1 MKRKYTLFIVV
12 LAVSMLIGI
21 QAVEVANANPVPS
34 GGYPKP
40 SKDPQVFPP
49 KISILSPTNGTNNA
63 SNTITF
69 AFSVNAPESPS
80 PNTTDSH
87 IWWIYYRTD
96 WLHDT
101 KDAIAP
107 SPKYECVF
115 YKQYKERVDYKEFNI
130 TFKGV
135 PKGNHTIEVTATG
148 ALTYTEGQNR
158 FSYSG
163 DSVASVYFIVEPS
176 SNQIINIP
184 NVLDSSFMLAIIV
197 IIVVALISIVYFRR
211 RRGKQ

>member
-1 MKRKYTLFIVV
+1 MKRRYAVLVV
-12 LAVSMLIGI
+12 IFVNLLLILLHVG
-21 QAVEVANANPVPS
+21 EVANANPAPS

-40 SKDPQVFPP
+40 STDPQVFPP

-69 AFSVNAPESPS
+69 AFSVNAPKSPT

-101 KDAIAP
+101 KDAIEP

-115 YKQYKERVDYKEFNI
+115 YKQNKERVDYKEFNI

-135 PKGNHTIEVTATG
+135 PEGNHTIEVTTTG

-158 FSYSG
+158 FQYSD
-163 DSVASVYFIVEPS
+163 DSVASVCFIVDPL

-184 NVLDSSFMLAIIV
+184 NVLGSS
-197 IIVVALISIVYFRR
+197 
-211 RRGKQ
+211 